1 MMKRRHFLSGVAAV
15 PIAAGGSAY
24 ATETDTPTPNAAP
37 SPTPPNRIGISTYS
51 FWGFRNAEMRSV
63 QRCLHHAADMGF
75 DGVEI
80 LERQLDDASH
90 PALHQIKREAF
101 SLGLDLMGY
110 STHQAFVTPDAEAR
124 KRNVEA
130 TKASLQRA
138 HELGIPTMRVNTGT
152 WGTAGSF
159 DALMAA
165 KGIEE
170 PREGFTDEDAFPWVI
185 EAYQELAAEAGKL
198 GVVMGLE
205 NHWGLGRTAAG
216 GIRIIEAVD
225 SQWLRAT
232 LDTGNFLENIMPQIE
247 AMAPYTFLVQAKT
260 YDGGG
265 RWYTLDLDNKEIARV
280 VRAAGY
286 RGYVSLEFEGSDDP
300 LDAIPGNLAMLRE
313 AWR

>member
-1 MMKRRHFLSGVAAV
+1 MKRRHFLSGVAAV
-15 PIAAGGSAY
+15 PIAAGGAGY
-24 ATETDTPTPNAAP
+24 ATNAETPAQETAAP
-37 SPTPPNRIGISTYS
+37 SAPPNRIGISTYS
-51 FWGFRNAEMRSV
+51 FWGFRNPEMRSV
-63 QRCLHHAADMGF
+63 QRCLHHAADMEF

-80 LERQLDDASH
+80 LERQLEDSSH
-90 PALHQIKREAF
+90 AALHQIKREAF

-124 KRNVEA
+124 RRNVEA
-130 TKASLQRA
+130 TKASLRRA
-138 HELGIPTMRVNTGT
+138 HELGIPTMRVNTGR
-152 WGTAGSF
+152 WGTAASF
-159 DALMAA
+159 DALMEA

-170 PREGFTDEDAFPWVI
+170 PLEGYTEEDAFPWVI
-185 EAYQELAAEAGKL
+185 EAFREVAEEAGKL

-216 GIRIIEAVD
+216 VIRIIEAVD

-232 LDTGNFLENIMPQIE
+232 LDTGNFLEDIMPQIE
-247 AMAPYTFLVQAKT
+247 AMAPYTVLVQAKT

-286 RGYVSLEFEGSDDP
+286 RGYISLEFEGSDDP
-300 LDAIPGNLAMLRE
+300 LDAIPGNLAMLRG